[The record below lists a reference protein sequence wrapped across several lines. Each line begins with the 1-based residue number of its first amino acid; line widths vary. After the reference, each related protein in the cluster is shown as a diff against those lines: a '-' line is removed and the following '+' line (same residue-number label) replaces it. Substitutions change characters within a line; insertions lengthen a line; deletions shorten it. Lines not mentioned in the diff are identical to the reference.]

1 MDFAWPSSQDAKL
14 VFFSNSALVFV
25 ASRQGN
31 RHIDVISACD
41 YRPAQGSVSA
51 SRGHAYMDT
60 ITYITPRF
68 AVTGALAP
76 EDFPKVTALGFRSV
90 VSNRPD
96 GEEDGQL
103 TGRDEA
109 VLAWRSGLAFRH
121 VPATRHELFTDRVV
135 EGMADALNGLERPVL
150 AHCKSGL
157 RSVVLWA
164 AASARSGS
172 VECVLEA
179 LRRAGFDP
187 DALRHELEAQANR
200 KRWLGQA
207 HALRCGEA
215 QTMPPPARRA
225 A

>member
-1 MDFAWPSSQDAKL
+1 MDR
-14 VFFSNSALVFV
+14 V
-25 ASRQGN
+25 
-31 RHIDVISACD
+31 
-41 YRPAQGSVSA
+41 
-51 SRGHAYMDT
+51 
-60 ITYITPRF
+60 TYITPNF
-68 AVTGALAP
+68 AVTDALAP
-76 EDFPKVTALGFRSV
+76 EDFPKIAAMGFRAV
-90 VSNRPD
+90 VRNLPD
-96 GEEDGQL
+96 GEDKSPL

-121 VPATRHELFTDRVV
+121 VPATKSELFTDRVV
-135 EGMADALNGLERPVL
+135 EGMADALSGLQGPVL

-164 AASARSGS
+164 AASARSGP

-179 LRRAGFDP
+179 LLRAGFDTG
-187 DALRHELEAQANR
+187 ALRHELEAQANR

-215 QTMPPPARRA
+215 SPVPSPARRA